1 MNPIYLENSRPK
13 HQDCTQSP
21 AILNRRICLYIKNI
35 FILLQPPL
43 VELNCWAISKEKHTK
58 NLQLRFIFFVSSFLA
73 FSSGLLIS
81 DPATVICAALS
92 GLLLSLLKW
101 NTVFLVKNVCHA
113 SRSVPELATPIGA
126 FVPLHQFTFYFE
138 KKLNYFMSQNV
149 RIKNPVKVLHILTW
163 QLKIQQ

>member
-73 FSSGLLIS
+73 FSSGRYSNLRCSQWI
-81 DPATVICAALS
+81 
-92 GLLLSLLKW
+92 
-101 NTVFLVKNVCHA
+101 
-113 SRSVPELATPIGA
+113 A
-126 FVPLHQFTFYFE
+126 FVITKMKYCVFA
-138 KKLNYFMSQNV
+138 
-149 RIKNPVKVLHILTW
+149 
-163 QLKIQQ
+163 

>member
-43 VELNCWAISKEKHTK
+43 VELNCWAISKEKH
-58 NLQLRFIFFVSSFLA
+58 IFFVSSFLA

-92 GLLLSLLKW
+92 GLLLSLLK
-101 NTVFLVKNVCHA
+101 
-113 SRSVPELATPIGA
+113 
-126 FVPLHQFTFYFE
+126 
-138 KKLNYFMSQNV
+138 
-149 RIKNPVKVLHILTW
+149 
-163 QLKIQQ
+163 